1 MCNDT
6 LAQVHY
12 SLLRGG
18 VINDYVSKN
27 HRRNDNASVHLE
39 KDAENVLQY
48 MASNGLIAN
57 ASKTSLVILNLKSNK
72 SNSGTNLIKVKIG
85 EEYVN
90 QEKSAKLLGISF
102 NEKQNWKDQIYGK
115 NGVITALNKLMNY
128 WYMWTAPWYILD
140 IHPIACDKLQPGA
153 KKFAGGWI

>member
-1 MCNDT
+1 MT
-6 LAQVHY
+6 M
-12 SLLRGG
+12 
-18 VINDYVSKN
+18 
-27 HRRNDNASVHLE
+27 HLE
-39 KDAENVLQY
+39 EDAANVLQY

-115 NGVITALNKLMNY
+115 NGVIRALNKLMTLPLGIFWIYTLLLVISYSLARKNLL
-128 WYMWTAPWYILD
+128 A
-140 IHPIACDKLQPGA
+140 
-153 KKFAGGWI
+153 AGFEPRASGSTDPPLYHLCYLITCNQAGCWDRPR